1 MRVRAQLGIVLV
13 LAGMLTAAWIWFP
26 ALDGVAKSN
35 GKPGGEPAQTLV
47 LVEPLELVPD
57 RVVMN
62 AIGTGQALRSASLH
76 PKVAGEVVAI
86 LFQAEEQV
94 DAGQPLV
101 RLDDKH
107 ERLAVR
113 LAKVAEDEARR
124 QVRRLEKLAPSG
136 AVSTV
141 QLETAR
147 AELESASLRL
157 EQANAA
163 LEDRTLFAPFSGVI
177 GLCRVDEGDRVSV
190 ETLIATL
197 DDRSSILVEFELP
210 EKYAS
215 QVKVGDAVSVRPWT
229 MPEEELEGTIH
240 ATDSRIDPA
249 TRSLTVRGKIPNPA
263 DLIRPGTSFE
273 VRIGF
278 SGKAYPSIREV
289 AVLWSRDGA
298 YVWRVVEGRARK
310 VFVKVVRRDRGRVL
324 VEGPLQAGDLI
335 VVEGVQALR
344 DGQPVEPAHYDNVQI
359 DAPAERREGTSS

>member
-1 MRVRAQLGIVLV
+1 MRVSAQFGVV
-13 LAGMLTAAWIWFP
+13 FALAGMLAAAWLWFA
-26 ALDGVAKSN
+26 ALDGAAKSD
-35 GKPGGEPAQTLV
+35 GKPGGEPTQTLV
-47 LVEPLELVPD
+47 LVEPLELVAD
-57 RVVMN
+57 RVVIN
-62 AIGTGQALRSASLH
+62 AIGTGKALRSASLH

-86 LFQAEEQV
+86 LFQAEQQIE
-94 DAGQPLV
+94 AGQPLV

-113 LAKVAEDEARR
+113 LAKVADDEARR

-177 GLCRVDEGDRVSV
+177 GLCRVDEGDRVSAD
-190 ETLIATL
+190 TLIATL

-210 EKYAS
+210 EKYAG

-229 MPEEELEGTIH
+229 MPEQGLEGTIY
-240 ATDSRIDPA
+240 ATDSRIDPT
-249 TRSLTVRGKIPNPA
+249 TRSLTVRGEIPNPD

-278 SGKAYPSIREV
+278 SGEAHPSIREV

-298 YVWRVVEGRARK
+298 YVWRVVEGRAEK

-324 VEGPLQAGDLI
+324 VEGPLHAGDLI

-344 DGQPVEPAHYDNVQI
+344 NGQPVEPEQYDNARI
-359 DAPAERREGTSS
+359 DAPAERAQGNFS